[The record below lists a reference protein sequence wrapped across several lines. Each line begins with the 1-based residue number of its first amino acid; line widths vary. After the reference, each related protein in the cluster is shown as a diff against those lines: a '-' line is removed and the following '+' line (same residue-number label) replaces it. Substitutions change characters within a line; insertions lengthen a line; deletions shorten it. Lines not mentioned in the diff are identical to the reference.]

1 MPGGHKSISEVSA
14 WLMETAAVPG
24 RKKTWKEISS
34 LDRCGR
40 EHSGA

>member
-24 RKKTWKEISS
+24 RKKHGKKSV
-34 LDRCGR
+34 
-40 EHSGA
+40 A